1 MRRSDSSFSQPL
13 NSCSGDK
20 PTSDESFPIYYPRSR
35 SSTPNRSRS
44 FSSLRFP
51 ASLEEI
57 SRPDTKTNSKTDKR
71 GANYSRG

>member
-1 MRRSDSSFSQPL
+1 MRRSDSSFSLPF

-35 SSTPNRSRS
+35 SLTPNRPRS

-51 ASLEEI
+51 ASLEET
-57 SRPDTKTNSKTDKR
+57 SRPTPKPIQN
-71 GANYSRG
+71 